1 MAIKIPS
8 NLEAEWSDGQ
18 HQNIGMYTTEGGV
31 YDPNA
36 ECFQDEINSVLSD
49 LWEKKNGKLQ
59 LKTGITQAKNGVVKG
74 DSSVFLFKNITPNS
88 SSSNIVAPTFVTL
101 EDITADG
108 TWVRNDSNLPE
119 PDYEHGEYTYMTY
132 SSLSGST
139 NRFSNWSH
147 PIRITGANGEKGAD
161 GTDIEFIYTLYTP
174 TDENSVPPYVPGR
187 GAKGANE
194 SYIGNGGDSEDA
206 IKDSNKTGIRYNLTS
221 KDYIGYR
228 NNSQW
233 LFDGNTGSL
242 PCVWHDNPQG
252 VSNDNQYEWVSV
264 RYSVNDSTGKATWS
278 AFQTPSLWSK
288 WGETGKDGD
297 GVEYIFTKTKNKP
310 EGSESIRTIIPYI
323 PQTTEERFQESEY
336 TGYTL
341 SEYNSKYGT
350 YPNDAI
356 WTDDPVGADKD
367 YPYEWVSMRKKKDN
381 TWKGFSEPSLWSIYA
396 FDGGKT
402 VFIYK
407 KSQAKLTAAPI
418 GSSDK
423 DIPEGWTTEEVELTD
438 TERENGYNIYMSYT
452 EYSEKTE
459 KYGTW
464 STPIRLTGQDGE
476 KGADGTDIEFI
487 YARTEEN
494 IVPTYVPLAG
504 ESYTDTV
511 GNTISFT
518 DDDYVGYPN
527 KATWE
532 SKVNAEDRA
541 GKTWIKWYD
550 NPQGVTETLKYEW
563 VAVRYS
569 TVGSDGKTKAW
580 IDEFQGPSLWAKW
593 GEKGQDGDGYE
604 YIYTTTV
611 SGAPTPET
619 PDASYA
625 WTPTE
630 ADAAEYNGKNTT
642 DITKDDFIPRGW
654 TDDPVGVN
662 ETNHQIEYVSVRK
675 KIDNVWQSFSSP
687 KVWARYAKDGDTG
700 NTYKYAYTVT
710 DGKTP
715 DKPANKAAAQAPWYE
730 NDNDLVITNTVN
742 IVWLSTC
749 LYNPNNGTYGN
760 WSEPIR
766 ITGEKGERGADGD
779 SIEFIY
785 LGGNTEDYVN
795 THPISQDSW
804 TPTEVEA
811 SGSYANKNTT
821 NPTKND
827 FIPRYWLDNAPALD
841 GVNIKYVWI
850 ANRTKSN
857 NTWSSFSDPTLW
869 SRWGED
875 GKDGDG
881 VEYIYKLTTK
891 LLSNSEIES
900 SGYKST
906 VSDNGKT
913 IDQDDFVPSGWTDNP
928 SGVTSD
934 YPYEYVSIRKS
945 TRDSNGKSVWT
956 NSSFSKP
963 VLWATWTANGT
974 TVTFIYKN
982 AKNVPKI
989 GSEWNNASTLPT
1001 GWLTTMT
1008 NPKVDEFTY
1017 MSQSYTRKNGDV
1029 KIYEAWSSPARI
1041 SGANGKPGTDGAD
1054 IEFVYA
1060 RTKTLTISGGEIE
1073 RPETPTTDPDNSNL
1087 DDNFFPIGDFST
1099 EPDDNFWGWF
1109 DSPKGVDGV
1118 WKYEW
1123 ISQRTKK
1130 LSDGNTQSG
1139 WSSYSP
1145 PVIWSSFGE
1154 KGQDGDGVEY
1164 IFKTTPTITAPEKP
1178 GTTSEWIWS
1187 SDDENINSSRPGE
1200 SDFVPKGW
1208 SDDPLDVS
1216 NENQF
1221 QWVSTRRKRNISNA
1235 FTFDDFTEPKLWSRW
1250 GAAGDGVVMAYYPQ
1264 TILKPNSDEVVIDPI
1279 DAPTLTTVP
1288 ASTGTRDNDG
1298 RVWYPH
1304 VPTVEYNKN
1313 TQYLIIWSSQ
1323 ANRTWS
1329 DEKGQFVIGEWSTP
1343 ARISA
1348 LDGRNGADGTDI
1360 EFIYFRT
1367 DAIDNITWGNV
1378 GSTYVHPKY
1387 ITVNDAGS
1395 SYENE
1400 ADGYTPHLRV
1410 DDFVPRGWTDNPS
1423 GVENSAGKRYE
1434 WVSQRTSKMQNDA
1447 KTWGD
1452 FSEPSLWS
1460 RWSKDGTDGPGLEY
1474 VFFIDTDGD
1483 ETTAPGTPSST
1494 AWTPTGSAE
1503 ISKYN
1508 GKNTTEPTKDDF
1520 IPRGWTDDPS
1530 LSDSRDG
1537 TIEWVSIRKKTVN
1550 SNGKAVWDG
1559 FSKPSVW
1566 ARSSKDGVKGNTTVF
1581 IYRKFKKK
1589 DENQLVIST
1598 SGSAIPTDWSVIMP
1612 KLESGESSTLA
1623 IYMSSAEK
1631 NGETGVYGTWS
1642 TPTRITGDN
1651 GERGEDGSS
1660 IEYIYALYPT
1670 KPHIPQ
1676 KVAANG
1682 SNKPYSDSDFIPK
1695 ASTLDPDCVWTDHPS
1710 GVSKDN
1716 LCEWVCIRKSTND
1729 VYKYSDWYDPSL
1741 WAKYG
1746 ENGLDGDGVQYVYR
1760 RNNDEANA
1768 PELGEINSDTGVP
1781 FGWTDDPKGVNENL
1795 PFEWVSVRR
1804 KTNETWGSYSDPT
1817 IWSRYTV
1824 TYQVETIFLNKPI
1837 DDPAPTIDAS
1847 NNGKTTIP
1855 GGGWS
1860 NNATTPQSGY
1870 YTYMSQSNKNTST
1883 GTYVQWSTPIR
1894 ITGENGTNGNDGSS
1908 VEFIYKLYKPTTSK
1922 PEPTKPGTVASAD
1935 SPTSDITKDRFVPEG
1950 WTDHP
1955 SGIDSK
1961 NTHEWMC
1968 TRTKINDTWGGFG
1981 DPVLWSRWGED
1992 GTDGDGLY
2000 YWFLLPNAGVTAPT
2014 VDTTSLGSNGIPVDY
2029 KEYHWTDN
2037 PTGVNV
2043 NNPIEYVMMV
2053 RESNTGSTTTYEIKS
2068 VSVWREFVK
2077 DGNSV
2082 VTAYANGIGDQA
2094 PNVAPYIPNN
2104 KIPGG
2109 WSKTL
2114 STEAGKVTWM
2124 IQSTLDSSTNLYS
2137 TWQGPYRLT
2146 GNDGKKGADGTDIE
2160 FIYLI
2165 TKSDNKQKVIEYIE
2179 TLNNYR
2185 EVNSKYYNE
2194 DDFPT
2199 ANGKNH
2205 SKYNITIPS
2214 DLDNQE
2220 WTDHPTG
2227 VSEDYICE
2235 WVSQRVKDKDSNTWK
2250 DFTPPALWAK
2260 YGKDGISGDG
2270 VEYRFKRIPSSELGT
2285 DITVPTNETEFN
2297 TWNENPNPNGVSE
2310 AYPIEYCCIRKTI
2323 DEVDS
2328 YSVNIWKEYTPYTRY
2343 AESSTIL
2350 STKIVQLNNILFTN
2364 SGDKVTINN
2373 TTYYTKSDNSN
2384 NIINKVSSSDGI
2396 VKGSLFYIDAKVNNL
2411 TEGSVLYF
2419 DIFNESVSGSV
2430 RNSDSLIIR
2439 ALSDNST
2446 EVTGNVI
2453 TSNGSYKFLVEY
2465 IGGSSSITSNVNL
2478 EVKLLSTS
2486 VSTSSSKSA
2495 ELTITYLQLKNI
2507 GVSTASSD
2515 FIGISSKLVKV
2526 ATDKTLVNWTTFD
2539 WTKTSGKDGI
2549 SSILITSD
2557 VETFT
2562 VTAEGIV
2569 DEANSAVTGYNIPIS
2584 DTKPAIFNCKLLDGN
2599 TDVTDFAKWSI
2610 TEKHRQIKSADISG
2624 KGTVKVTE
2632 CFLDTTGTDTDLKL
2646 NITIRATY
2654 NDVAYVKVLYIGIT
2668 KVDYT
2673 SIFNVTNKQF
2683 ESQFTALKTSYDG
2696 QIDKLSSDIKQTA
2709 NGIDLITSKN
2719 SAGIG
2724 DNLIK
2729 DSSYEDFSKNWT
2741 GKASI
2746 NNGVATLNNSIS
2758 QVVSSLETNSWYT
2771 LSFDFTGSIKS
2782 SIPAINLTTNDNYFI
2797 ENSLVLGLISDIS
2810 KDGSNNKVTSTDI
2823 SWTEKADSII
2833 KRASFSFLTKSDLNE
2848 GTNRKFTFTAI
2859 SAGSTISKIKLEKGK
2874 YSTPWIKD
2882 TLTIAEI
2889 ESKIS
2894 QTEGMI
2900 ESSVRKNISESIGS
2914 GANILANTKFESEHD
2929 KWGINTDSSTEYG
2942 NYITF
2947 GNLDSDNPDFYVA
2960 KFTTNTKTNKDYYL
2974 FQNGEDNNIRGNF
2987 EKNSWYTLSWW
2998 EKSSK
3003 TRGIRAIISGIVEE
3017 YYTSVNNTVRSI
3029 SANTIDE
3036 SLDGFGNLTITNNI
3050 DQGLQGTWIKR
3061 YIVFKTRN
3069 NFSSTN
3075 PLGLRRLVQFNL
3087 PLDINNV
3094 PIEVITVS
3102 IANIKL
3108 EKGKNA
3114 TEWCE
3119 TGVSTYTL
3127 ESKITQTEQ
3136 NISLKVIDNSTS
3148 NNKNILLNTSWDG
3161 INIKDNVVQGIENW
3175 NINQSNF
3182 GDFRDIG
3189 LEKVTEEA
3197 SGAYNSKPT
3206 LKITVGNKS
3215 DQNGSDSFYELVQG
3229 LTGKLTDDSKYTL
3242 SFWYNTETSGN
3253 IELLSTGIYQV
3264 LEKAVDK
3271 YAYISSAYILKPDSD
3286 NLYSKYNLPNAYI
3299 PAPGH
3304 LFVKWPNT
3312 GSKWYKAIITFT
3324 ANQNPNEN
3332 KIFFLRVTD
3341 VVNNGFTTSYL
3352 PLVKI
3357 SHLKLEAGSEST
3369 SWFTTPSESDLLAT
3383 GIDINNRNIVVT
3395 ADKFKIRS
3403 NDGLVDFFSVDGD
3416 NIVLNSD
3423 RIKLSGD
3430 ITANGNVKIDKDGCI
3445 TAKNANIQGTV
3456 DTRTGGKGEGILIDP
3471 DNQNVVVYD
3480 ENNNEV
3486 TKISGQKET
3495 STTSIYGTNIGTTED
3510 RINESLDAVTWV
3522 TDVRLNNKISYLK
3535 LLISTSVGFTLTESS
3550 EVNITCPNV
3559 GINIDLDFI
3568 KENFHK
3574 VSSTVLTGD
3583 ANIYT
3588 GSGVYIA
3595 NVSHSYYEYS
3605 RLSESISDI
3614 IPLSSKT
3621 LKLSA
3626 GSYTVKLVIGFQGYV
3641 LSNHA
3646 DSNPK
3651 ESIKS
3656 RLNVFTNGNKLKVSI
3671 IPNSFTSR
3679 LFSNGISLG
3688 TNYKDNLTI
3697 INPIDGGKGTELNYV
3712 NGDTNF
3718 KLCNSGIYGS
3728 YLEPSSGVSIENN
3741 FFRLPQILL
3750 NGKMEFK
3757 SSYSGSD
3764 FATGKSVTK
3773 RNVYIF
3779 KYRSYRVIN
3788 GYSDIDPF
3796 YSDYDNYL
3804 VRKGTGLVSLN
3815 LRELLV
3821 KLYGSSAVDKRF
3833 GDSISLITD
3842 IFITITPSDLNKVRG
3857 GYVSLLN
3864 FDKTS
3869 IDDGWVNFSIAD
3881 DESLNDGDFYIK
3893 VELL

>member
-59 LKTGITQAKNGVVKG
+59 LKAGITQATNGVVKG

-88 SSSNIVAPTFVTL
+88 SGSNIIAPTFVTL
-101 EDITADG
+101 EDIAADG

-139 NRFSNWSH
+139 NRFSTWSH
-147 PIRITGANGEKGAD
+147 PIRISGANGEKGAD

-174 TDENSVPPYVPGR
+174 TDENPVPPYVPGR
-187 GAKGANE
+187 SVKGVNE
-194 SYIGNGGDSEDA
+194 SYIGNGGDSEEA
-206 IKDSNKTGIRYNLTS
+206 TKDSNKTGIRYNLTG

-252 VSNDNQYEWVSV
+252 VSNENQYEWVSV

-288 WGETGKDGD
+288 WGEAGKDGD

-381 TWKGFSEPSLWSIYA
+381 TWQGFSDPSLWSIYA

-423 DIPEGWTTEEVELTD
+423 VIPEGWTTEEVELTD

-487 YARTEEN
+487 YARTKEN

-504 ESYTDTV
+504 ESYTNTV

-518 DDDYVGYPN
+518 DDDYVGYPD

-532 SKVNAEDRA
+532 SNTSSADRV
-541 GKTWIKWYD
+541 GKTFINWFD
-550 NPQGVTETLKYEW
+550 NPQGVDETYKYEW

-569 TVGSDGKTKAW
+569 TVGSDGKTKTW
-580 IDEFQGPSLWAKW
+580 IDSFSTPSLWAKW

-611 SGAPTPET
+611 SGAPTPGT

-625 WTPTE
+625 WTPTG

-654 TDDPVGVN
+654 TDNPVGVN

-675 KIDNVWQSFSSP
+675 KINNVWQSYSSP

-710 DGKTP
+710 DGTTP

-742 IVWLSTC
+742 IIWLSTC

-795 THPISQDSW
+795 THPISQEPW

-821 NPTKND
+821 NPTEND

-906 VSDNGKT
+906 VSDDGKT
-913 IDQDDFVPSGWTDNP
+913 VDQDDFVPSGWTDNP
-928 SGVTSD
+928 SGVTSE

-956 NSSFSKP
+956 NSLFSKP

-982 AKNVPKI
+982 AKEVPEI

-1001 GWLTTMT
+1001 GWSTTMT

-1041 SGANGKPGTDGAD
+1041 SGANGEPGADGAD

-1073 RPETPTTDPDNSNL
+1073 HPDTPTTDPNNL
-1087 DDNFFPIGDFST
+1087 DPDNNFFPIGDSST
-1099 EPDDNFWGWF
+1099 EPNDNFWGWF

-1123 ISQRTKK
+1123 ISQRTKRP
-1130 LSDGNTQSG
+1130 SDGATQSG
-1139 WSSYSP
+1139 WSEYST

-1178 GTTSEWIWS
+1178 GTTSEWLWS

-1221 QWVSTRRKRNISNA
+1221 QWVSTRRKRYISNV

-1250 GAAGDGVVMAYYPQ
+1250 GAAGDGIVMAYYPQ
-1264 TILKPNSDEVVIDPI
+1264 TILKPNSDDVVIDPI
-1279 DAPTLTTVP
+1279 NAPTLTTVP
-1288 ASTGTRDNDG
+1288 VSTGTRDNDG
-1298 RVWYPH
+1298 RIWYPH
-1304 VPTVEYNKN
+1304 VPTVEYNKD

-1329 DEKGQFVIGEWSTP
+1329 DEEGQFVIGEWSTP

-1410 DDFVPRGWTDNPS
+1410 DDFVPRGWTDNPK
-1423 GVENSAGKRYE
+1423 GVENAAGKRYE

-1452 FSEPSLWS
+1452 FSTPSLWS

-1474 VFFIDTDGD
+1474 VFFVDTDGD
-1483 ETTAPGTPSST
+1483 ETTVPGTPSST

-1503 ISKYN
+1503 ISKYS

-1537 TIEWVSIRKKTVN
+1537 TIEWVSVRKKTVN

-1566 ARSSKDGVKGNTTVF
+1566 ARSSKDGVKGNTIVF
-1581 IYRKFKKK
+1581 IYRKFEK
-1589 DENQLVIST
+1589 ENEDQLVIPT
-1598 SGSAIPTDWSVIMP
+1598 SGSAIPTGWSTIMP
-1612 KLESGESSTLA
+1612 KLESGETSTLA

-1651 GERGEDGSS
+1651 GERGADGSS

-1676 KVAANG
+1676 KVAADG
-1682 SNKPYSDSDFIPK
+1682 SSKPYSDSDFIPK
-1695 ASTLDPDCVWTDHPS
+1695 ASTLDPGCVWTDHPS
-1710 GVSKDN
+1710 GVDEDN
-1716 LCEWVCIRKSTND
+1716 LCEWVCVRKSTND
-1729 VYKYSDWYDPSL
+1729 VYKYSDWYDPAL

-1760 RNNDEANA
+1760 RNSDEANA

-1781 FGWTDDPKGVNENL
+1781 FGWTNEPKGVNENL

-1804 KTNETWGSYSDPT
+1804 KTDETWGSYSDPT

-1824 TYQVETIFLNKPI
+1824 TYQVETIFKNVSI
-1837 DDPAPTIDAS
+1837 DEPAPTIAAS

-1855 GGGWS
+1855 SGWS

-1894 ITGENGTNGNDGSS
+1894 ITGENGSNGKDGSS
-1908 VEFIYKLYKPTTSK
+1908 VEFIYKLYNPTTSK
-1922 PEPTKPGTVASAD
+1922 PEPTKPGIVASAD
-1935 SPTSDITKDRFVPEG
+1935 SPTNDITKDGFVPEG

-1955 SGIDSK
+1955 SGISAK
-1961 NTHEWMC
+1961 YTHEWMC
-1968 TRTKINDTWGGFG
+1968 IRTKVNNTWGGFG
-1981 DPVLWSRWGED
+1981 DPVLWARWGED

-2000 YWFLLPNAGVTAPT
+2000 YWFLLPSAGVTAPT
-2014 VDTTSLGSNGIPVDY
+2014 VSTTSLDSNGIPVDFGGH
-2029 KEYHWTDN
+2029 HWTDN
-2037 PTGVNV
+2037 PTGVSV

-2094 PNVAPYIPNN
+2094 PTVAPYVPNN
-2104 KIPGG
+2104 KIPSG

-2114 STEAGKVTWM
+2114 STEVGKVTWM

-2165 TKSDNKQKVIEYIE
+2165 TKSEDKQRVIEYIE

-2185 EVNSKYYNE
+2185 EFNSNYYNE

-2199 ANGKNH
+2199 ASGEHH
-2205 SKYNITIPS
+2205 SNYNITIPS
-2214 DLDNQE
+2214 GLDNQE

-2227 VSEDYICE
+2227 VSEEYICE
-2235 WVSQRVKDKDSNTWK
+2235 WVSQRVKDKDSNTWG

-2260 YGKDGISGDG
+2260 FGKDGISGDG
-2270 VEYRFKRIPSSELGT
+2270 VEYRYKRISSSELGM

-2310 AYPIEYCCIRKTI
+2310 AYPIEYCCIRKTV

-2373 TTYYTKSDNSN
+2373 TTYYTKNNNSN
-2384 NIINKVSSSDGI
+2384 IIVNKVSSSDGI
-2396 VKGSLFYIDAKVNNL
+2396 VKGSLFYIDAKVDNL

-2453 TSNGSYKFLVEY
+2453 TSNGSYRFLVEY
-2465 IGGSSSITSNVNL
+2465 IGRNSSITSNVNL

-2557 VETFT
+2557 IETFT

-2610 TEKHRQIKSADISG
+2610 TGKHRQISNATISG
-2624 KGTVKVTE
+2624 KSTVKVTE
-2632 CFLDTTGTDTDLKL
+2632 CFLDTTGSNTDLKL
-2646 NITIRATY
+2646 NITVKATY
-2654 NDVAYVKVLYIGIT
+2654 NGVDYVKVLYIGIT

-2729 DSSYEDFSKNWT
+2729 DSSYENFSKNWT
-2741 GKASI
+2741 GTASI
-2746 NNGVATLNNSIS
+2746 NNGVATLDKNNSIS

-2782 SIPAINLTTNDNYFI
+2782 SIPAINLNTSNNYFI
-2797 ENSLVLGLISDIS
+2797 DNSLVLELISDIS
-2810 KDGSNNKVTSTDI
+2810 KDDSNNKVTSTDI
-2823 SWTEKADSII
+2823 SWTEKADYTI
-2833 KRASFSFLTKSDLNE
+2833 KRASFSFFTKSALNE
-2848 GTNRKFTFTAI
+2848 GTKRKFTFTAI

-2894 QTEGMI
+2894 QTEDMI

-2960 KFTTNTKTNKDYYL
+2960 RFTTNTGTNKDYYL

-2987 EKNSWYTLSWW
+2987 EKSSWYTLSWW
-2998 EKSSK
+2998 EKSSR

-3017 YYTSVNNTVRSI
+3017 YYTSVNDTVRSI

-3036 SLDGFGNLTITNNI
+3036 SLDGFGNLTITNTI
-3050 DQGLQGTWIKR
+3050 DQELQGTWIKR

-3087 PLDINNV
+3087 PLGSSNDSI
-3094 PIEVITVS
+3094 PIITVS

-3148 NNKNILLNTSWDG
+3148 NNKNILLNTSWDNIS
-3161 INIKDNVVQGIENW
+3161 INDGVVQGIENW

-3182 GDFRDIG
+3182 GDLGDINI
-3189 LEKVTEEA
+3189 EKVTEEVD
-3197 SGAYNSKPT
+3197 GAYNGKPT

-3242 SFWYNTETSGN
+3242 SFWYNTETSEN

-3341 VVNNGFTTSYL
+3341 VVNNGFTTSNL

-3430 ITANGNVKIDKDGCI
+3430 ISANGNVKIDKDGNLE
-3445 TAKNANIQGTV
+3445 AVNATIKGTV
-3456 DTRTGGKGEGILIDP
+3456 DTTNSNGQGIKIDP
-3471 DNQNVVVYD
+3471 NSQKITVYD
-3480 ENNNEV
+3480 EAGSEV
-3486 TKISGQKET
+3486 TSISGEKKSSTTEIYGNSTSTPEITFDPPTIIGGNNWKVDKSENLVASYDLELLSYNIELDSATEVSIQYPSIILSNTLTSSDFRSTFDNPDGEYWNFECYLQIYLSGVGNIYQKTVYKSEFTSNGYNYPLCQKEKK
-3495 STTSIYGTNIGTTED
+3495 S
-3510 RINESLDAVTWV
+3510 
-3522 TDVRLNNKISYLK
+3522 
-3535 LLISTSVGFTLTESS
+3535 F
-3550 EVNITCPNV
+3550 
-3559 GINIDLDFI
+3559 
-3568 KENFHK
+3568 
-3574 VSSTVLTGD
+3574 
-3583 ANIYT
+3583 
-3588 GSGVYIA
+3588 
-3595 NVSHSYYEYS
+3595 
-3605 RLSESISDI
+3605 
-3614 IPLSSKT
+3614 
-3621 LKLSA
+3621 KLSGGIHELTIKATLEFRSNYQRNWPAENYLNEHVDSFQVQPA
-3626 GSYTVKLVIGFQGYV
+3626 G
-3641 LSNHA
+3641 
-3646 DSNPK
+3646 DSN
-3651 ESIKS
+3651 
-3656 RLNVFTNGNKLKVSI
+3656 KVI
-3671 IPNSFTSR
+3671 ITAIPNTFTSR
-3679 LFSNGISLG
+3679 LFSNGLSLG
-3688 TNYKDNLTI
+3688 TNYQDNLTI
-3697 INPIDGGKGTELNYV
+3697 INGSGGTGTSLLYI
-3712 NGDTNF
+3712 NGNTGF
-3718 KLCNSGIYGS
+3718 KLTNEGVYVSYNAGSGADRWTPVYSRVPEVLCVGNVLYNGS
-3728 YLEPSSGVSIENN
+3728 KYIIQDMFGSRLNINATTVTDTIGISRLDEGKVKINFSSFLTMTSEEW
-3741 FFRLPQILL
+3741 R
-3750 NGKMEFK
+3750 
-3757 SSYSGSD
+3757 
-3764 FATGKSVTK
+3764 
-3773 RNVYIF
+3773 R
-3779 KYRSYRVIN
+3779 
-3788 GYSDIDPF
+3788 
-3796 YSDYDNYL
+3796 
-3804 VRKGTGLVSLN
+3804 
-3815 LRELLV
+3815 
-3821 KLYGSSAVDKRF
+3821 
-3833 GDSISLITD
+3833 
-3842 IFITITPSDLNKVRG
+3842 IFITITPGQVWDAGNNPCH
-3857 GYVSLLN
+3857 VSIQTKSLTGSVFL
-3864 FDKTS
+3864 
-3869 IDDGWVNFSIAD
+3869 IGD
-3881 DESLNDGDFYIK
+3881 DESRNDGSFYFK
-3893 VELL
+3893 LELL